1 MNLYGPLIASIGY
14 ILYLELSPGL
24 GNIWWRDGRF
34 MPMSILR
41 MAGYALREPRIWL
54 PDMWDLNYFVWVAGG
69 LAVGEY
75 LVRLTGDICG

>member
-1 MNLYGPLIASIGY
+1 
-14 ILYLELSPGL
+14 
-24 GNIWWRDGRF
+24 